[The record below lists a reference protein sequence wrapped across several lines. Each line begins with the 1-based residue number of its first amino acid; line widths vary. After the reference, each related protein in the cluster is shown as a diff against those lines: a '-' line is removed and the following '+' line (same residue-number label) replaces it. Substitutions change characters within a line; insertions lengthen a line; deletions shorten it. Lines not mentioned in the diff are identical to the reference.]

1 LTSNET
7 VGGVHWSFWAIGAV
21 AVVWNVMGCMNFLS
35 QMNAEAVSAMPEA
48 YRAVVEGRPAWA
60 TVAFAI
66 AVFGGVLG
74 GLLLLLKKSAAYYV
88 FVASLV
94 GAVGAQLPFLGMV
107 GFPVEALVGGLMQL
121 VVGAALVWYSR
132 WAESKGWV
140 S

>member
-1 LTSNET
+1 
-7 VGGVHWSFWAIGAV
+7 
-21 AVVWNVMGCMNFLS
+21 MGCINFLS

-48 YRAVVEGRPAWA
+48 YRAIVEGRPTWA

-88 FVASLV
+88 FIASLL
-94 GAVGAQLPFLGMV
+94 GGVGAQLPFVGMV

-132 WAESKGWV
+132 WAESKGWL